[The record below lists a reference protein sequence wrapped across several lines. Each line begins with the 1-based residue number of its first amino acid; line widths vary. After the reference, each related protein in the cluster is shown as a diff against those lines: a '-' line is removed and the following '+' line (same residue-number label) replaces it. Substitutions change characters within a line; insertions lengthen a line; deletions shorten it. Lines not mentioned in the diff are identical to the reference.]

1 MLFYFCCSL
10 FSQTHLQF
18 KYTILVKSSLFAK
31 VETQNM
37 MEGKEY
43 FTKTN
48 GYGSTAHSI
57 DNVSVSECESEHT
70 LFHFDN
76 IKTDPQ
82 QDHKATEIK
91 VLSFARPH
99 MRAFHGSWMCFAVS
113 FFMWFSIAPLLPV
126 VQKSLNLTNSDIW
139 LSNICSVSGTVIV
152 RFLMGPL
159 CDKYGAK
166 SSMTKLIAICL
177 IPCYLLGTSNNLL
190 SLCVF
195 RTILS
200 FAGGTMVA
208 GQYWAS
214 CMFTKSVVGTA
225 MAFSGGWGSV
235 GFGIANILM
244 GSVIYP
250 FCTYLTNGDEDLAW
264 RISFIFPATLALLTA
279 LFFSQCSDDCPLGN
293 YKDVRKTGLME
304 EKSAVESF
312 RSGSLNRNTW
322 ILFLQYSAS
331 FGVELTMENGCATY
345 LHDQFGLSVEQA
357 GRYASL
363 FGFTNIFS
371 RGLGG
376 YLSDKMNA
384 AFSLRGR
391 LIVQFSCLVIM
402 GVLIQ
407 VFGHCQTLFTTIFT
421 MIFFSTFTQMSMGA
435 CYGIVP
441 YIDPANTGS
450 IAGIVGA
457 GGNIGAIVI
466 GNVFRLHTYEYSF
479 MIMGVYTMIMALLTP
494 FLRIKGSN
502 SGMLFGKETQEKT
515 PLM

>member
-322 ILFLQYSAS
+322 ILFLQ
-331 FGVELTMENGCATY
+331 M
-345 LHDQFGLSVEQA
+345 
-357 GRYASL
+357 
-363 FGFTNIFS
+363 FS
-371 RGLGG
+371 PL
-376 YLSDKMNA
+376 D
-384 AFSLRGR
+384 
-391 LIVQFSCLVIM
+391 IV
-402 GVLIQ
+402 
-407 VFGHCQTLFTTIFT
+407 H
-421 MIFFSTFTQMSMGA
+421 
-435 CYGIVP
+435 
-441 YIDPANTGS
+441 
-450 IAGIVGA
+450 
-457 GGNIGAIVI
+457 
-466 GNVFRLHTYEYSF
+466 R
-479 MIMGVYTMIMALLTP
+479 
-494 FLRIKGSN
+494 
-502 SGMLFGKETQEKT
+502 SG
-515 PLM
+515 